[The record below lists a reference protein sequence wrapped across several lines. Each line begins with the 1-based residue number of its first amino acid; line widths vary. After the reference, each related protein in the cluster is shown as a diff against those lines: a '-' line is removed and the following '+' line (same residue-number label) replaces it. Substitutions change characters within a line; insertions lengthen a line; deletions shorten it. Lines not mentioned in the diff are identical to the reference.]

1 MILPK
6 IKAIYYFVE
15 FIISV
20 VLVVLFMWI
29 FKNNMH
35 KVRCIWA
42 KTQRILGFYKVEII
56 GKAKDANMIIVN
68 HKSMLDIVVL
78 EEVYPKNLCWIA
90 KKEIGKL
97 PIIGKI
103 MTLPKMIPVDRE
115 SPRAII
121 NLLKEV
127 KDRLKDDR
135 VIAIFPEG
143 TRAKGNK
150 LLKFQ
155 NGAKVLA
162 EKLNLKIQPV
172 VVVGSDILDVKN
184 FTFKNGIIKIVYM
197 DLVDT
202 TKPDWYEDTRRK
214 MQEILDQNR
223 NVN

>member
-1 MILPK
+1 MILSR
-6 IKAIYYFVE
+6 IKAAYYFVE

-20 VLVVLFMWI
+20 VLVVFFMWI

-35 KVRCIWA
+35 KVRRIWA

-78 EEVYPKNLCWIA
+78 EDVYPKNLCWIA

-155 NGAKVLA
+155 SGAKVLA
-162 EKLNLKIQPV
+162 EKLNLKVQPV
-172 VVVGSDILDVKN
+172 VVVGSDILDVNN
-184 FTFKNGIIKIVYM
+184 FTFKNGTIKVVYM
-197 DLVDT
+197 DVVDT
-202 TKPDWYEDTRRK
+202 TKPDWYEDTRHK

-223 NVN
+223 NVD

>member
-1 MILPK
+1 MILSK

-20 VLVVLFMWI
+20 VLVVFFMWI

-35 KVRCIWA
+35 KVRRIWA

-78 EEVYPKNLCWIA
+78 EDVYPKNLCWIA

-155 NGAKVLA
+155 SGAKVLA
-162 EKLNLKIQPV
+162 EKLNLKVQPV
-172 VVVGSDILDVKN
+172 VVVGSDILDVNN
-184 FTFKNGIIKIVYM
+184 FTFKNGTIKVVYM
-197 DLVDT
+197 DFVDT
-202 TKPDWYEDTRRK
+202 TKPDWYEDTRHK

-223 NVN
+223 NVD

>member
-1 MILPK
+1 MILSK

-20 VLVVLFMWI
+20 VLVVFFMWI

-35 KVRCIWA
+35 KVRRIWA

-78 EEVYPKNLCWIA
+78 EDVYPKNLCWIA

-155 NGAKVLA
+155 SGAKVLA
-162 EKLNLKIQPV
+162 EKLNLKVQPV
-172 VVVGSDILDVKN
+172 VVVGSDILDVNN
-184 FTFKNGIIKIVYM
+184 FTFKNGTIKVVYM
-197 DLVDT
+197 DVVDT
-202 TKPDWYEDTRRK
+202 TKPDWYEDTRHK

-223 NVN
+223 NVD

>member
-1 MILPK
+1 MILSK

-20 VLVVLFMWI
+20 VLVVFFMWI

-35 KVRCIWA
+35 KVRRIWA

-56 GKAKDANMIIVN
+56 GKAKDANIIIVN

-78 EEVYPKNLCWIA
+78 EDVYPKNLCWIA

-155 NGAKVLA
+155 SGAKVLA
-162 EKLNLKIQPV
+162 EKLNLKVQPV
-172 VVVGSDILDVKN
+172 VVVGSDILDVNN
-184 FTFKNGIIKIVYM
+184 FTFKNGTIKVVYM
-197 DLVDT
+197 DVVDT
-202 TKPDWYEDTRRK
+202 TKPDWYEDTRHK

-223 NVN
+223 NVD

>member
-1 MILPK
+1 MILPR

-35 KVRCIWA
+35 KVRRIWA